1 MNPTHHTTQQSNDMA
16 TVTWQNVL
24 TMIQDLAETLAAQT
38 NGRPC
43 TAEMIHGWIMRI
55 LTERPFISG
64 IECRCEESAMC
75 AHALNDSDFETA
87 FNDGLFKIAKAI
99 VLNMTE
105 LNHTNPDVLP
115 LEVREKILEDAY
127 YRYGNG
133 NGDEEY
139 DENEEDYEDYEM
151 SDEEMF
157 ANAYST
163 MYGPGFVY

>member
-1 MNPTHHTTQQSNDMA
+1 MNSTQTNETTEMA

-24 TMIQDLAETLAAQT
+24 TMIQDLAETLATQT

-43 TAEMIHGWIMRI
+43 TAEMIHGWIMQI

-64 IECRCEESAMC
+64 IECHCEERSTC
-75 AHALNDSDFETA
+75 AHALNDPEFETA
-87 FNDGLFKIAKAI
+87 FNDGLFKIAKTI

-133 NGDEEY
+133 DEEY
-139 DENEEDYEDYEM
+139 EENEEDYDDYEM
-151 SDEEMF
+151 SDEEMY